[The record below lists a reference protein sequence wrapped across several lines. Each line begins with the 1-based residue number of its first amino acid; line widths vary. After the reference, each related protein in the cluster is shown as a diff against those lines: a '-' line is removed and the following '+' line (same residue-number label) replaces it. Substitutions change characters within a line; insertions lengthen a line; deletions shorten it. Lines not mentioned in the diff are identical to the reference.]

1 MCHNIDKSLLFVS
14 MLQYTSG
21 MLRRMGMSQK
31 KTRKKKWKLGLALAA
46 VFSLVFAVF
55 FAAWQHNEA
64 QAAEYTFLD
73 SSGNQINSG
82 GEFTMRRATDTYTL
96 LGIQSNDV
104 CTWTS
109 TNTDIAKFEGAAADG
124 TKVGPSAVIKAINNG
139 TVAITVEIKHAD
151 GTADTVTMTLDVV
164 FSISEYL
171 NGVSGVNLSKIYPED
186 ERKSLIMNYDTSVSI
201 GDGDAG
207 NNFLKLTFGD
217 GTKAEWVCANTDVIR
232 FSPGAGSDAPKIQA
246 VGAGP
251 TTLTVSWTE
260 GTNTYTDTIN
270 VYVRPQI
277 KSADG
282 NTILAGSAN
291 SPNTVEVKN
300 GDMVQVTIEN
310 DANPQ
315 IAIADKLV
323 WVISKGSGENSVLV
337 RDSLGNHGDGWEDIN
352 LYYVRSG
359 KQHFYRV
366 DAKSGEYNVQFYVK
380 GVYRSFDESKT
391 NAPVCGPV
399 NLLTKVDCD
408 FVDKDV
414 TISLGGTYNLS
425 DAFNIP
431 LDVLKQ
437 YFTATIIDKNGSASA
452 TYISL
457 DEAIMEVA
465 TKQLGHG
472 YLSVALNSGVNPDGI
487 IPGFPT
493 DHNSVIVTV
502 TVADGFT
509 LNIVETMMSEGSTL
523 DLHGIIASDAVAEAS
538 QFKWSV
544 SDENFLELSSSEG
557 QYVTVTARRETPAN
571 SPARVTL
578 AWTDTQGVT
587 WVSTCKITVI
597 KAPTNFNIKEENVTI
612 EAGQT
617 VTLHTNI
624 DKKNA
629 NIDWLSSD
637 TSLMTVQANDG
648 NISAEVTATD
658 KVGSAVITAYNRDNG
673 TYATCVVTVT
683 APITDISIVQ
693 GEEYVTTMANPFV
706 FMKATYLPEN
716 ATNTELVWSLVN
728 DDPNRD
734 DVIATIEE
742 ETGVLTLVTEG
753 TVIIYVEPKHNP
765 NKVSARCRLTIK
777 EDPVTKINT
786 DVSELDMIKGDVYQV
801 ATTIEPENPSDS
813 TLTWSVVMGEDVVS
827 VDQTGAISALGVG
840 TATVLVEGVNHSG
853 KPAQAYIKVNVRDRL
868 LSIKFEETNV
878 EVPEKGTYQLKV
890 LFDPDENVNKT
901 LHFRSSDTDVV
912 TVDES
917 TGLITGVKDG
927 GLAVIT
933 CWADDIGP
941 QEVISCLVRVTG
953 EVIPATGFEI
963 SPTSQTIQIGKS
975 FNIVPSFQPENTSD
989 KNILYESMD
998 SSIAKVEANG
1008 KVTGMKAGVTVI
1020 TCTPVQNVGDIKAKT
1035 CTVTV
1040 IPGVKLSLSPSSR
1053 EIAVGKSFTIKK
1065 IVTPAAA
1072 DKTAKWTT
1080 SNKKIATVSSS
1091 GKVKAKK
1098 IGTCRITC
1106 TLTKYNISATCT
1118 VKVAKLRSTL
1128 KLNKRSIRINIGQT
1142 YKLKK
1147 TVWTNNTKKPGV
1159 RFTSKNKRIATVG
1172 KTSGKVKGKRVGST
1186 VITAK
1191 TTDKKATAKC
1201 RVTVIRRI
1209 TSIRLNKT
1217 YGVCY
1222 IGRTM
1227 KLKATVRPKKASI
1240 KKLKWTSSNTKVATV
1255 LSNGTVTGIS
1265 EGSVYI
1271 TAKATDGSNKS
1282 ARCYVSV
1289 IEPVPAS
1296 SIVVAQS
1303 ELTMKR
1309 GDSAKLAYT
1318 TLPDNHSD
1326 SIKFAS
1332 DNTRVVKVTKTGT
1345 VKAVG
1350 TGTATVTITATS
1362 GVTSTVTVNVVS
1374 LNKTSVRMR
1383 QYDTETLTV
1392 IGTSANITWYSA
1404 NNRIASVENGRITG
1418 RGIGTTYVYAYVNGC
1433 KMACKVQI
1441 VSVNNKKR

>member
-1 MCHNIDKSLLFVS
+1 
-14 MLQYTSG
+14 
-21 MLRRMGMSQK
+21 MSQT
-31 KTRKKKWKLGLALAA
+31 KTSRRKWKPGLALLA
-46 VFSLVFAVF
+46 VFLLF
-55 FAAWQHNEA
+55 FAALFVVQQHNRV

-96 LGIQSNDV
+96 LGIQSNDTCV
-104 CTWTS
+104 WTS
-109 TNTDIAKFEGAAADG
+109 TNTDIAKFENADIDG
-124 TKVGPSAVIKAINNG
+124 TKTGPSAVIKAINNG
-139 TVAITVEIKHAD
+139 TVAITVEIRHTD

-186 ERKSLIMNYDTSVSI
+186 ERKSLIMNYDTTVLI
-201 GDGDAG
+201 GNGDAG

-217 GTKAEWVCANTDVIR
+217 GTKAEWTCANTDVIR
-232 FSPGAGSDAPKIQA
+232 FSPGAGSEAPKIQA

-260 GTNTYTDTIN
+260 GTTTYTDTIN

-282 NTILAGSAN
+282 KTVLAGSAD
-291 SPNTVEVKN
+291 SPNTVQIKDGE
-300 GDMVQVTIEN
+300 MVQVTIEN

-337 RDSLGNHGDGWEDIN
+337 RDSLGNHGEGWEDIN

-359 KQHFYRV
+359 GGHYYRV

-380 GVYRSFDESKT
+380 GVYRSFEESKT
-391 NAPVCGPV
+391 EAPVCGPV
-399 NLLTKVDCD
+399 NLLTKVNCD
-408 FVDKDV
+408 FVNKDV

-431 LDVLKQ
+431 LDVLTQ
-437 YFTATIIDKNGSASA
+437 YFTATIVDMNGSVSA

-457 DEAIMEVA
+457 DEALMEVT
-465 TKQLGHG
+465 TKQLGRA

-493 DHNSVIVTV
+493 GSNSVTVTV
-502 TVADGFT
+502 TVADGFS
-509 LNIVETMMSEGSTL
+509 LNIAETMMSEGGTM

-538 QFKWSV
+538 QFSWSV
-544 SDENFLELSSSEG
+544 SDENYLQLSSNEG
-557 QYVTVTARRETPAN
+557 QYVTVTAARETPAN

-578 AWTDTQGVT
+578 AWTDTHGVT
-587 WVSTCKITVI
+587 WVSVCRITVI
-597 KAPTNFNIKEENVTI
+597 KAPTSFSIKEENVSI
-612 EAGQT
+612 EAGET

-624 DKKNA
+624 DKRNA

-637 TSLMTVQANDG
+637 TRIMTVEANDG
-648 NISAEVTATD
+648 NISAEVTATER
-658 KVGSAVITAYNRDNG
+658 VGSAVITAYNKDNG

-693 GEEYVTTMANPFV
+693 GEQYVTTLANPFV

-716 ATNTELVWSLVN
+716 ATHTELVWSLVN
-728 DDPNRD
+728 DDPNRT

-753 TVIIYVEPKHNP
+753 TVIIYVEPKYNP

-777 EDPVTKINT
+777 EDPVTSITT
-786 DVSELDMIKGDVYQV
+786 DVTELSMIKGDVYQV
-801 ATTIEPENPSDS
+801 GTAIEPENPSDP
-813 TLTWSVVMGEDVVS
+813 TLNWSVVTGQNVVS
-827 VDQTGAISALGVG
+827 VDQTGNITALEVG
-840 TATVLVEGVNHSG
+840 TATVMVEGVNHSG
-853 KPAQAYIKVNVRDRL
+853 RPAQAYIRVSVRDRL

-878 EVPEKGTYQLKV
+878 EVAEKGTYQLNV
-890 LFDPDENVNKT
+890 IFEPDENVNKT
-901 LHFRSSDTDVV
+901 LHFKSSDTDVV

-917 TGLITGVKDG
+917 TGEITGVRNG
-927 GLAVIT
+927 GMAVIT
-933 CWADDIGP
+933 CWAEDIGP
-941 QEVISCLVRVTG
+941 QEVISCLVTVTP

-963 SPTSQTIQIGKS
+963 SPESQTVQVGHN
-975 FNIVPSFQPENTSD
+975 FDIVPRFEPENTSD
-989 KNILYESMD
+989 KTILYESMNP
-998 SSIAKVEANG
+998 SIARVDENG
-1008 KVTGMKAGVTVI
+1008 RVTGVSAGITVI
-1020 TCTPVQNVGDIKAKT
+1020 TCTPVQNVGNLKTKT

-1040 IPGVKLSLSPSSR
+1040 IPAVKLSLSPSSR
-1053 EIAVGKSFTIKK
+1053 EIAVGKSFTIRK
-1065 IVTPAAA
+1065 IVSPSTANTAATW
-1072 DKTAKWTT
+1072 KS
-1080 SNKKIATVSSS
+1080 SNTGIATVSSS

-1098 IGTCRITC
+1098 IGTCTITC
-1106 TLTKYNISATCT
+1106 TLTKYNISATCR

-1128 KLNKRSIRINIGQT
+1128 KLDKRSIRINVGQT

-1147 TVWTNNTKKPGV
+1147 TVWSNNPKNPGV

-1172 KTSGKVKGKRVGST
+1172 KTSGKIKGKRVGST
-1186 VITAK
+1186 IITAK

-1201 RVTVIRRI
+1201 RVTVIRRV
-1209 TSIRLNKT
+1209 TSIKLNKS
-1217 YGVCY
+1217 YAVCY
-1222 IGRTM
+1222 VGRTM
-1227 KLKATVRPKKASI
+1227 KLKGTVKPKKASI
-1240 KKLKWTSSNTKVATV
+1240 KKLKWTSSNKKVATV

-1265 EGSVYI
+1265 EGDVYI
-1271 TAKATDGSNKS
+1271 TAKATDGSNRT
-1282 ARCYVSV
+1282 ARCYVKV
-1289 IEPVPAS
+1289 MEPVPAS

-1309 GDSAKLAYT
+1309 GDSAKLSYT

-1326 SIKFAS
+1326 KIKFAS
-1332 DNTRVVKVTKTGT
+1332 DNTRVARVSQSGKVT
-1345 VKAVG
+1345 AVG

-1362 GVTSTVTVNVVS
+1362 GVTSTVTVNVVA
-1374 LNKTSVRMR
+1374 LNKSSLRMR
-1383 QYDTETLTV
+1383 QYDTETLMV
-1392 IGTSANITWYSA
+1392 MGTSADITWYSA
-1404 NNRIASVENGRITG
+1404 NNRIATVTNGKVMG
-1418 RGIGTTYVYAYVNGC
+1418 RGTGTTYIYAYVNGC
-1433 KMACKVQI
+1433 RMACKVSI
-1441 VSVNNKKR
+1441 VSVNNNRR

>member
-1 MCHNIDKSLLFVS
+1 
-14 MLQYTSG
+14 
-21 MLRRMGMSQK
+21 MSQK
-31 KTRKKKWKLGLALAA
+31 KTRKRKWKLGVVLAA
-46 VFSLVFAVF
+46 VFSLVFAAF

-96 LGIQSNDV
+96 LGIQSTDT

-139 TVAITVEIKHAD
+139 TVAITVEIAHAD

-171 NGVSGVNLSKIYPED
+171 VNVPGVNLSKIYPED
-186 ERKSLIMNYDTSVSI
+186 ERKSLIMNYDTVVNI
-201 GDGDAG
+201 GNADAG

-217 GTKAEWVCANTDVIR
+217 GTQAEWVCANTDIIQY
-232 FSPGAGSDAPKIQA
+232 SAGANMIKA

-277 KSADG
+277 QSPDG
-282 NTILAGSAN
+282 NTVLAGSAG
-291 SPNTVEVKN
+291 SPNTVQVKD
-300 GDMVQVTIEN
+300 GEMVRVTIEN

-352 LYYVRSG
+352 LYYVRSQG
-359 KQHFYRV
+359 KHYYRV

-399 NLLTKVDCD
+399 NLLTKVTSD
-408 FVDKDV
+408 FENKDI

-425 DAFNIP
+425 DALNIP
-431 LDVLKQ
+431 LEVLKQ
-437 YFTATIIDKNGSASA
+437 YFDVTFYDPPDNPSGSTEPSSSTYLSA
-452 TYISL
+452 P
-457 DEAIMEVA
+457 DDNWEVRGL
-465 TKQLGHG
+465 QLGRG
-472 YLSVALNSGVNPDGI
+472 YLKVTLKSGTDTDGI
-487 IPGFPT
+487 IPDFPHDKNPAIIT
-493 DHNSVIVTV
+493 I

-509 LNIVETMMSEGSTL
+509 LNIAETTMAEGSTL
-523 DLHGIIASDAVAEAS
+523 DLHGIIASDAMAEAS

-544 SDENFLELSSSEG
+544 SDENYLELSSNVG
-557 QYVTVTARRETPAN
+557 QYVTVTARRETPPN

-578 AWTDTQGVT
+578 SWTDTKGVT
-587 WVSTCKITVI
+587 WVAVCKITVI
-597 KAPTNFNIKEENVTI
+597 NAPTNFNIKEENVSM

-624 DKKNA
+624 DKRNA

-637 TSLMTVQANDG
+637 TRLMTVVANDG
-648 NISAEVTATD
+648 NVSAEVTATD
-658 KVGSAVITAYNRDNG
+658 RVGSAVITAYNRDNG
-673 TYATCVVTVT
+673 MYATCVVTVT
-683 APITDISIVQ
+683 APITDISIDQ
-693 GEEYVTTMANPFV
+693 GEEYVTTLANPFV

-786 DVSELDMIKGDVYQV
+786 DVSELNMIKGDVYQV
-801 ATTIEPENPSDS
+801 ATTIEPENPSDP
-813 TLTWSVVMGEDVVS
+813 TLTWSVVMGENVVS

-840 TATVLVEGVNHSG
+840 TATVKVEGVNHGG
-853 KPAQAYIKVNVRDRL
+853 KPAEAYIKVNVRDRL

-878 EVPEKGTYQLKV
+878 EVPEKGTYQLNV
-890 LFDPDENVNKT
+890 IFDPDENVNKT

-933 CWADDIGP
+933 CWAEDIGP

-963 SPTSQTIQIGKS
+963 SPTSQTIEIGKS
-975 FNIVPSFQPENTSD
+975 FNIIPSFEPENTSD

-998 SSIAKVEANG
+998 ASIAKVEANG

-1040 IPGVKLSLSPSSR
+1040 IPGVKLSLSPTSR

-1106 TLTKYNISATCT
+1106 TLTRYNISATCT

-1128 KLNKRSIRINIGQT
+1128 KLNKKSIRINIGQT

-1209 TSIRLNKT
+1209 TGIRLNKT

-1255 LSNGTVTGIS
+1255 LSNGTVTGLS

-1271 TAKATDGSNKS
+1271 TAKATDGSNKM

-1374 LNKTSVRMR
+1374 LNKTAVRMR

-1404 NNRIASVENGRITG
+1404 NNRIASVENGKITG